1 MKNYKSSVQRFLDS
15 MEKTADIAL
24 RLQFQHEM
32 MKHNLLSP
40 QEWETLVEDVANRVL
55 SHIDVAVDATETLN
69 QIDELKHA
77 LDKLYKYFK

>member
-40 QEWETLVEDVANRVL
+40 
-55 SHIDVAVDATETLN
+55 
-69 QIDELKHA
+69 
-77 LDKLYKYFK
+77 